1 MISDTPMVFIV
12 GSSRSGTTM
21 LGRIL
26 NNHSAVFTFPH
37 ELHFFE
43 QLWSRKDKNSVLSKD
58 EAVKLAA
65 TLVSI
70 HKNGYLTQLDYKLY
84 VWEAADII
92 RNLREGPW
100 LSDKIFETFLRN
112 SALENGKII
121 PCDQTPRNVFYIR
134 EILDFFP
141 GAYVINMIRDPRD
154 VLLSQKKKWKV
165 RFFSGKKYIP
175 LKETFRSWVNYHPIT
190 ISKLWDAS
198 IRAADE
204 FSNDGRVRSVYYEKL
219 LDRPEETVR
228 RLCEFIGVSFDKSLL
243 EIPLIGSSI
252 VPDQLYM
259 KGINK
264 GRAENWKDGG
274 LSSSEIYLNQRITG
288 HSMRKHS
295 YLAAEIKPNFLKT
308 LYYISS
314 FPLKI
319 SLAFILNIGRMK
331 NISETLKRRLR

>member
-21 LGRIL
+21 MGRIL
-26 NNHSAVFTFPH
+26 NNHPSVFTFPH

-43 QLWSRKDKNSVLSKD
+43 QLWSQRDKDCILSHD
-58 EAVKLAA
+58 EAVRMAA
-65 TLVSI
+65 RLRTI
-70 HKNGYLTQLDYKLY
+70 YHDGYLTQGDYRRHVDEGEDIVSRMSVPLLAHR
-84 VWEAADII
+84 VFEAFMQVTA
-92 RNLREGPW
+92 
-100 LSDKIFETFLRN
+100 
-112 SALENGKII
+112 AENYKVI

-134 EILDFFP
+134 EILNFFP
-141 GAYVINMIRDPRD
+141 RAYVINMIRDPRD

-198 IRAADE
+198 IRAAGE

-219 LDRPEETVR
+219 LDRPGETVR
-228 RLCEFIGVSFDKSLL
+228 RLCEFFGLSFDKSLL

-259 KGINK
+259 KRINK

-295 YLAAEIKPNFLKT
+295 YLAAEIKPNFLKV

-331 NISETLKRRLR
+331 NINETLKRRLR